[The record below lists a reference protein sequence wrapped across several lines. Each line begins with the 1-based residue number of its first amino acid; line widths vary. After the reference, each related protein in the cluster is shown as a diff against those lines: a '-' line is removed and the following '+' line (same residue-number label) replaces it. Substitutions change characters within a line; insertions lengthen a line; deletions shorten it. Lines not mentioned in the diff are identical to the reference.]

1 MAKFK
6 VGDKV
11 IRTEDVWEHFPD
23 NCLTGNVVE
32 VAVIGQSKVWNGWLI
47 FDGSVGSFNPARF
60 SLAPKQVKKWL
71 KATPESIAELKVGDK
86 VKLSSSENA
95 TVLTNEKLG
104 NAPIKLSNGGWY
116 CLTGVLFG
124 QVNSGIDIVKIRNK
138 EYVKENAN
146 KSS

>member
-1 MAKFK
+1 MAKFN

-11 IRTEDVWEHFPD
+11 IRTEDVWENSPD

-32 VAVIGQSKVWNGWLI
+32 VAALDQSKVWNGWLI

-71 KATPESIAELKVGDK
+71 KATPERIAELKVGDK
-86 VKLSSSENA
+86 VKLRSGVKAVVVQLDPEDQYAIVFTDKGFWVNYQG
-95 TVLTNEKLG
+95 K
-104 NAPIKLSNGGWY
+104 SNILQSWR
-116 CLTGVLFG
+116 
-124 QVNSGIDIVKIRNK
+124 DIVKIRNK